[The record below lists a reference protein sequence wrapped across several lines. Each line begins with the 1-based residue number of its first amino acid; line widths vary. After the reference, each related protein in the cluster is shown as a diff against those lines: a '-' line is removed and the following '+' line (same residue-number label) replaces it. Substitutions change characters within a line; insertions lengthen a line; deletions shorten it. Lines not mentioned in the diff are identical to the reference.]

1 MFVHSKKFR
10 LRFILVFFAVWSML
24 DSLMK
29 VIEPPDTHYL
39 LAATGWLELGNPTEA
54 RHELE
59 QISDENVSHPDVL
72 EVRFD
77 VEAAEKKWEKCAEV
91 GQLLTKLAPKRASGY
106 LHQAFALHEL
116 KRTREANEILEG
128 VLNRFSRNWL
138 VRYNLACYQCQ
149 MGHREVAWK
158 RLEEAILL
166 KGRDAI
172 KKIALK
178 DRDLEPLIDK
188 IRLI

>member
-1 MFVHSKKFR
+1 
-10 LRFILVFFAVWSML
+10 ML

-59 QISDENVSHPDVL
+59 QISEENFSHPDVL

-77 VEAAEKKWEKCAEV
+77 VEAAEKKWEECAKV
-91 GQLLTKLAPKRASGY
+91 GKMLTELSPKRASGW
-106 LHQAFALHEL
+106 LHLAYALHEL
-116 KRTREANEILEG
+116 KRTPEANTILEG
-128 VLNRFSRNWL
+128 VLSRFSRNWL

-149 MGHREVAWK
+149 MGNKEAAWR
-158 RLEEAILL
+158 RLNEAILL

-172 KKIALK
+172 KAIALM
-178 DRDLEPLIDK
+178 DRDLEPLMDK